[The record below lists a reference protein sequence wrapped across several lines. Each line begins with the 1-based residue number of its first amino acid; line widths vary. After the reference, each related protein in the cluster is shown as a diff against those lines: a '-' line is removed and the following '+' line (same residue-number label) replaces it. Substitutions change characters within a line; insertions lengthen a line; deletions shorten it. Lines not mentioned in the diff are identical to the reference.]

1 MHIEILIHPHD
12 RHSWADFYPRLE
24 IALHIFLLL
33 AFSFISL
40 LPGHALA
47 FAGLTYGSQRPLNF
61 TLPVGHIAPL
71 LSIDGSE
78 KTPSQVTFKPGMR
91 VSVYASAYSSTEAQT
106 DASPF
111 ITASGTT
118 VHPGTVAANFLPIG
132 TTILLNGKK
141 YTVEDRLNRRY
152 DNEYMIDVWMASLD
166 EALQFGVRLVTFEIL
181 YLPQ

>member
-1 MHIEILIHPHD
+1 
-12 RHSWADFYPRLE
+12 
-24 IALHIFLLL
+24 
-33 AFSFISL
+33 
-40 LPGHALA
+40 
-47 FAGLTYGSQRPLNF
+47 
-61 TLPVGHIAPL
+61 
-71 LSIDGSE
+71 
-78 KTPSQVTFKPGMR
+78 MR

-111 ITASGTT
+111 ITASGTR
-118 VHPGTVAANFLPIG
+118 VRSGIVAANFLPIG